1 MSQSDTK
8 SSGGFQDKA
17 SGAKSSYSQSQKYK
31 SQKYKSQRRRGLRS
45 MGAMATKAAQP
56 ALRKQGFAMADLIV
70 KWPHIIGERLAA
82 ICQPKRLVF
91 PRGQRLN
98 GVLHCQALGAWALEL
113 QHQSPLVIERI
124 NSYFGYQAVVKIS
137 LSQGYFDSVWR
148 TEPSKKNDEKK
159 LARVK
164 LDPAVDTQLTRIE
177 NAELRKAMRSLA
189 QQVTL
194 KNHN

>member
-1 MSQSDTK
+1 MSKPRTQK
-8 SSGGFQDKA
+8 SSSPFR
-17 SGAKSSYSQSQKYK
+17 
-31 SQKYKSQRRRGLRS
+31 QRRKGLQP
-45 MGAMATKAAQP
+45 MGAMALKAAHP

-124 NSYFGYQAVVKIS
+124 NSYFGYQAVIKIS

-148 TEPSKKNDEKK
+148 TEKTSKNEQQGW
-159 LARVK
+159 ASVK
-164 LDPAVDTQLTRIE
+164 LDPQLDTKLTRIE
-177 NAELRKAMRSLA
+177 NAELREVMQSLA
-189 QQVTL
+189 QQVTF